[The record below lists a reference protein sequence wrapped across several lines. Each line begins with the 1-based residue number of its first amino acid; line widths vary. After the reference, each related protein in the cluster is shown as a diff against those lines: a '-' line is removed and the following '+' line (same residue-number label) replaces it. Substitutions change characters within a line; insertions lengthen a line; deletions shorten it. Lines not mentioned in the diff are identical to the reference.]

1 MSYDEIATKIDA
13 VTQSIDKRI
22 NNLRAHITSITD
34 NIKSRDREDTLKYQ
48 YELERDHYKILKYNN
63 EIVRSEMFKKRC
75 RYYKDYL
82 YYVTQK
88 DLLNIKRNEYNF
100 IKILQDETIFYFDS
114 KENELKQRAILEKIA
129 GKEITSYE
137 MIKDLEK
144 DRDKKFSIFLN
155 REFHL
160 DSRKI
165 YSLEYLNYNI
175 SQVTDSIYM
184 PKDKKKAA

>member
-1 MSYDEIATKIDA
+1 
-13 VTQSIDKRI
+13 
-22 NNLRAHITSITD
+22 
-34 NIKSRDREDTLKYQ
+34 
-48 YELERDHYKILKYNN
+48 
-63 EIVRSEMFKKRC
+63 
-75 RYYKDYL
+75 
-82 YYVTQK
+82 
-88 DLLNIKRNEYNF
+88 
-100 IKILQDETIFYFDS
+100 
-114 KENELKQRAILEKIA
+114 
-129 GKEITSYE
+129 